1 MSLVYYAATFVPDRD
16 FLNSSWPFTVNCR
29 KKKNYVNRT
38 SRCCTLDI
46 LKIIILFFD
55 CDAEIEISQNT
66 AKSTIVAKN
75 LSKIAWIDPAAMH
88 NFSSL

>member
-1 MSLVYYAATFVPDRD
+1 M
-16 FLNSSWPFTVNCR
+16 
-29 KKKNYVNRT
+29 
-38 SRCCTLDI
+38 

-75 LSKIAWIDPAAMH
+75 LSRWLDPAAMH